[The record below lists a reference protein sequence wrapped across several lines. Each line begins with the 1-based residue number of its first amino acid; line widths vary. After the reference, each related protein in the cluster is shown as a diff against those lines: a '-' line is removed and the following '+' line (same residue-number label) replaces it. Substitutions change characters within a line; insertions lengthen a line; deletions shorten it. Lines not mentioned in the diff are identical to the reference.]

1 MLKAMEPDSFFCP
14 FPKRHTDLYQ
24 ALRSQLTG
32 GLSFVFSR
40 LAIVGKTKTRPH
52 QIKDPE
58 TCQKCLGVDANAFY
72 LFAIRQENPT
82 GYFVCYEESKNFK
95 PDPCSRYGLAA
106 FRWLSWISHKE
117 NKFIQHKFNK
127 GEKRLM
133 DQSIPIDEFIEETN
147 EVLQFD
153 GC

>member
-1 MLKAMEPDSFFCP
+1 M
-14 FPKRHTDLYQ
+14 
-24 ALRSQLTG
+24 
-32 GLSFVFSR
+32 FSR
-40 LAIVGKTKTRPH
+40 LAIVGKTKIRPH

-58 TCQKCLGVDANAFY
+58 TCQKYFGVDANALY
-72 LFAIRQENPT
+72 LFAIQQENPT

-95 PDPCSRYGLAA
+95 PDYCFRYGLAA
-106 FRWLSWISHKE
+106 FQWLSWISHKE

-133 DQSIPIDEFIEETN
+133 DQSIPVDRFIEETN